1 LRLKECPAELKI
13 LVADMLSA
21 HDLYLAG
28 HAMLFSSS
36 SNEQILQVC
45 SQTVENYLENRAIWK
60 ELSHY
65 KEHGA
70 ILGAHPL
77 FDWVRRRDQIRQ
89 MAIAQLVKIRD
100 RHANNLVRARKT
112 LRDNPGHELSLKR
125 KENIA
130 RLERELK
137 EIHALLNLP

>member
-1 LRLKECPAELKI
+1 
-13 LVADMLSA
+13 MLSA

-28 HAMLFSSS
+28 HSMLFSSS
-36 SNEQILQVC
+36 SNEEILQAC

-65 KEHGA
+65 KEHSA
-70 ILGAHPL
+70 ILGTHPI
-77 FDWVRRRDQIRQ
+77 FDWMRRRDQIRQ
-89 MAIAQLVKIRD
+89 MTIAEMVKLRD
-100 RHANNLVRARKT
+100 RHANNLVRARKI
-112 LRDNPGHELSLKR
+112 LRDNPGHLLSQKR